1 MYLQH
6 IFFKMSLRRLPIIS
20 VYKKTSSN
28 YFLKTSSRRFGR
40 QKNVT
45 LKTSSVQLHQD
56 ECLLSSKHFLFSKRS
71 WRRLKDVFS
80 VTFFHLPRRPQDV
93 LRLCLEDFFEEKK
106 CYVQDALKTS
116 SRRLQYIFTRTKVCF
131 VEVKM
136 LRFIN
141 CFLKFL

>member
-20 VYKKTSSN
+20 W
-28 YFLKTSSRRFGR
+28 RRL
-40 QKNVT
+40 QDVLEDKKNVT

-71 WRRLKDVFS
+71 LRRLKDVFS

-116 SRRLQYIFTRTKVCF
+116 SRLLQYIFTRTKVCF